1 MNIIEIFGHLGAD
14 PETRFTPNGQKVTNL
29 RIATNA
35 KKGGQEETIWWRVTL
50 WGDTFDRILPHIKKG
65 SSLIVVGELLPAR
78 IYNDR
83 NGQPAVAFEVRG
95 EIVRFNPFPRQGGN
109 EGQHGSV
116 ASGSQGF
123 HSGGGQQHSQ
133 GGFNEDDE
141 EEESRGYGGGAK
153 GGAYSGGKQR
163 QEQDTH
169 DDVPF

>member
-29 RIATNA
+29 RMATNA

-83 NGQPAVAFEVRG
+83 NGQPAVSFEVRG

-109 EGQHGSV
+109 EGLQGGAV
-116 ASGSQGF
+116 TGSQAF
-123 HSGGGQQHSQ
+123 HSGGQHHSQ
-133 GGFNEDDE
+133 GGFNEEDE